1 MDRKL
6 PFTVGKTL
14 AGVPY
19 YLTGKL
25 PNITVSESDQ
35 TYKAKAGERLDYI
48 SNKVYGKPIYWWV
61 IAKANGIT
69 NGAFSLNEPQVL
81 TIPKISLY

>member
-1 MDRKL
+1 MDRKVV
-6 PFTVGKTL
+6 FKVGKTI

-25 PNITVSESDQ
+25 PDVKVTDTDQ
-35 TYKAKAGERLDYI
+35 TYNGRMGERLDYI
-48 SNKVYGKPIYWWV
+48 SNKVYGKPVYWWI

-69 NGAFSLNEPQVL
+69 NGAFSLNEPQIL
-81 TIPKISLY
+81 KIPKLSLF

>member
-6 PFTVGKTL
+6 SFEVGRTIR
-14 AGVPY
+14 GVPY

-25 PNITVSESDQ
+25 PDIKVSDTDQ
-35 TYKAKAGERLDYI
+35 TYEGRSGERLDYI
-48 SNKVYGKPIYWWV
+48 SYKVYGKPIYWWI

-69 NGAFSLNEPQVL
+69 NGAFSLNEPQIL
-81 TIPKISLY
+81 KIPKISLF